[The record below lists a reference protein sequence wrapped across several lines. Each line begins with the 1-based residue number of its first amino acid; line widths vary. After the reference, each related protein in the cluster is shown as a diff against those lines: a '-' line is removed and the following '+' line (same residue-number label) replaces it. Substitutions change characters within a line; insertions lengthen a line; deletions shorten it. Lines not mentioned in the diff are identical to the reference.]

1 MVLRLKAV
9 MLITALTSVA
19 AFLAE
24 WGWGP

>member
-1 MVLRLKAV
+1 MALRALL
-9 MLITALTSVA
+9 LITALSSVA